1 MQASYRPRARARI
14 LAGGVLECRS
24 TGVLRFV
31 GIAPRVRGLG
41 DVEGALRSP
50 DSADVVL
57 VGRASLARP
66 TLSGWQDEN
75 LPRRDCTNFVPK
87 GLKDSAWGL
96 NPRCLLK
103 GRPRPEGAAE
113 PVLHVCR
120 DLPNE
125 PLTTNIFR
133 PFRAGRYLNV
143 FPGLKPRAESLS
155 PFGTNS
161 VSRVAILTANTPT
174 LPRSASHNSRTRTTT
189 RTRTISKRP

>member
-87 GLKDSAWGL
+87 GLKDSAWGF
-96 NPRCLLK
+96 NPRCPLE
-103 GRPRPEGAAE
+103 GPPRPEGAAE
-113 PVLHVCR
+113 PVPQICQ

-133 PFRAGRYLNV
+133 PFSIPNPLRGCNSGKALLI
-143 FPGLKPRAESLS
+143 GLTRLCSKQQRSS
-155 PFGTNS
+155 TSTSTSTSTNDE
-161 VSRVAILTANTPT
+161 RRT
-174 LPRSASHNSRTRTTT
+174 RSAL
-189 RTRTISKRP
+189 